1 MEHGFHGVFP
11 YLVTPVDDAGRVRA
25 GVVERLVHHL
35 IAAGVHGLTPFGSTG
50 EFAYVN
56 AEQRHAMVAAT
67 VTAAAGRV
75 PVVVGVGATATSE
88 AVRQAEEAAGL
99 GADGLL
105 VILPVYFPLTEEAAA
120 DYYRAV
126 AGATPLPIVL
136 YTNPRFSELD
146 LSLSLLD
153 RLVELPSI
161 RYVKD
166 ASTNTGRLLSLL
178 TRFGDRLRVFAAS
191 SHVPALVMLLGGVG
205 WMAGP
210 ACVIPRQSV
219 RLHALCQAGDWA
231 GAMALQRELWEINTL
246 FQKHSLAACIKAGL
260 EAQGFDVGDPIPPQA
275 PLGEGARREIAAA
288 LARVG
293 PLGDIALT

>member
-1 MEHGFHGVFP
+1 MPGDFQGVFP
-11 YLVTPVDDAGRVRA
+11 YLVTPVDDGGRVRPA
-25 GVVERLVHHL
+25 AVDRLVRHL
-35 IAAGVHGLTPFGSTG
+35 VGAGVHGLTPFGSTG

-67 VTAAAGRV
+67 VAAADGKV

-88 AVRQAEEAAGL
+88 AVRQAEEAERL

-105 VILPVYFPLTEEAAA
+105 VILPVYFPLTDEAAA
-120 DYYRAV
+120 EYYRAV

-136 YTNPRFSELD
+136 YTNPRFSEFD
-146 LSLSLLD
+146 LSPSLLE
-153 RLVELPSI
+153 RLVELPTI

-178 TRFGDRLRVFAAS
+178 NRFGDRLRVFAAS

-219 RLHALCQAGDWA
+219 RLHALCRAGDWT
-231 GAMALQRELWEINTL
+231 GAMALQRSLWEINTL

-260 EAQGFDVGDPIPPQA
+260 DAQGFDVGAPIPPQ
-275 PLGEGARREIAAA
+275 PRLGEGARREIAAA
-288 LARVG
+288 LARIG
-293 PLGDIALT
+293 GL